1 MNEDEFMQYLVLNG
15 YLEVSSIDLANN
27 EPLYKFTDKI
37 KKNEDVKFDKF
48 HYFYDNVMSL
58 WENNFL
64 KIDLKKSDT
73 FISFLES
80 KLNKS
85 I

>member
-1 MNEDEFMQYLVLNG
+1 
-15 YLEVSSIDLANN
+15 
-27 EPLYKFTDKI
+27 
-37 KKNEDVKFDKF
+37 
-48 HYFYDNVMSL
+48 MSL
-58 WENNFL
+58 WESNFL

-80 KLNKS
+80 KLNKN